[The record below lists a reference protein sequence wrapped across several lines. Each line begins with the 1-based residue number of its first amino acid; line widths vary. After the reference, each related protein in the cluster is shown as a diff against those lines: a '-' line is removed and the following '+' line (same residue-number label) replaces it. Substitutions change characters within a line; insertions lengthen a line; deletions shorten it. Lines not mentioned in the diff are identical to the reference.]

1 MAYKNEISAYNANY
15 GGLRGAK
22 ILEFYMEQC
31 EYDPDHYWPTFRMQ
45 KGNDVFKFIL
55 SQDPEGNGSGFAF
68 IEDV

>member
-1 MAYKNEISAYNANY
+1 MAHKFEVEAYENQY

-31 EYDPDHYWPTFRMQ
+31 KYNPDHYWPTFRMQ

>member
-1 MAYKNEISAYNANY
+1 MAYKNEISAYNAQY

-31 EYDPDHYWPTFRMQ
+31 EYNSEEFWPTFRMQ
-45 KGNDVFKFIL
+45 KVMTYSSL
-55 SQDPEGNGSGFAF
+55 YSQDPEGNGSGFAF

>member
-1 MAYKNEISAYNANY
+1 MAYKNEISAYNAQY
-15 GGLRGAK
+15 GGLCGAK

-31 EYDPDHYWPTFRMQ
+31 EYNTEEFWPTFRMQ